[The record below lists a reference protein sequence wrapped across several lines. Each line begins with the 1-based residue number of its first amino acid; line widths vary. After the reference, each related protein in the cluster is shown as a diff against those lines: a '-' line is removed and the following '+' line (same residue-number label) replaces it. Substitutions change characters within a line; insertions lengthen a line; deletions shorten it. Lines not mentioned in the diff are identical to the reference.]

1 MKKLFIPLILSLML
15 CACGFHLRGMMNL
28 PTWLNDIA
36 IITKEPDKELISIL
50 QAQIEGY
57 NIHVE
62 SEPALAKYWLIIN
75 RELISRQIVS
85 VGASTNPR
93 QYMVT
98 FLIEFMLQTR
108 KGKIIKIPKIVQVTR
123 QITINN
129 NRILGSTDEEA
140 ILISE
145 MKQDAAVQLLN
156 QLSHRDVEVNINGIQ
171 PVN

>member
-1 MKKLFIPLILSLML
+1 MKKLLIPLMFSLML
-15 CACGFHLRGMMNL
+15 CACGFHLRGMTNV

-36 IITKEPDKELISIL
+36 IVTKESDKELISIL

-62 SEPALAKYWLIIN
+62 SDPAQAKYWLIIN

-93 QYMVT
+93 QYVLT
-98 FLIEFMLQTR
+98 LLIEFMLQTR
-108 KGKIIKIPKIVQVTR
+108 KGKIIKLPKIVQVTR

-129 NRILGSTDEEA
+129 DRILGSTAEEA

-156 QLSHRDVEVNINGIQ
+156 QLSHRDVEVTTNGIQ
-171 PVN
+171 PAN